1 MKIIIFPFALKHF
14 LEGEALYAQF
24 CCSEEENVKLA
35 LFIIT
40 SMGKREKNVYSY
52 LSIVNE

>member
-24 CCSEEENVKLA
+24 CCSEEKNVKLA